1 MRRVMIMAGIVA
13 LIAVLSPTS
22 ALAKGPSS
30 ASIEGPGI
38 VGTIDVGGEPGSGE
52 PGSGGTLA
60 QLAEHAGMFAV
71 GLGVGTTQL
80 SDQRPDGE
88 LGPELTVEFTVP
100 GPDNAHDVVVQ
111 RLYPWADA
119 GAVTYTEP
127 AQPIM
132 GMETIGG
139 WYAGGEPL
147 TAVLTDVGVPAQP
160 PSTRPAL
167 MPIVAGIIVVC
178 ALSLLAVLALRAARH
193 RRETTVD
200 ALAHP

>member
-1 MRRVMIMAGIVA
+1 MFHVNRRILMRRVMIMAGIIA

-38 VGTIDVGGEPGSGE
+38 VGSIDVGGEPGSGE
-52 PGSGGTLA
+52 PESGGTLA

-100 GPDNAHDVVVQ
+100 GPDTRATSWCNASI
-111 RLYPWADA
+111 RGLTPGLSPTPSLRNPSWAWRRSVD
-119 GAVTYTEP
+119 GTP
-127 AQPIM
+127 A
-132 GMETIGG
+132 
-139 WYAGGEPL
+139 AN
-147 TAVLTDVGVPAQP
+147 
-160 PSTRPAL
+160 R
-167 MPIVAGIIVVC
+167 
-178 ALSLLAVLALRAARH
+178 
-193 RRETTVD
+193 
-200 ALAHP
+200 